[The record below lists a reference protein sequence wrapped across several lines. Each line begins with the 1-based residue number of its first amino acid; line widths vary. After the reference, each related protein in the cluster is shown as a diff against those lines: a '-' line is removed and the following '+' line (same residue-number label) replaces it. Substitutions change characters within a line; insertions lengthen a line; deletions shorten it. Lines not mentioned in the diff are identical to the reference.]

1 MEVIVKKFL
10 AIIMLGLAANLFGMQ
25 QPTVEFPED
34 SIELKI
40 QEFYTKYEFIDR
52 TVRSINSAPAEQIN
66 QAIACI
72 DDATKLLRTIESQ
85 LTNKCAESDEWY
97 ALAQALRVANLLP
110 FKEII
115 PSCAIMVLKSQISAR
130 MFDLNTDISRC
141 RGILEGYRVEDEYW
155 PSNVES
161 AYSVQPIVAEHSA
174 SVKGSDKITSTLA
187 SVGPIKDALKE
198 RLQDITTKIQ
208 IALAQGAVFMEQAR
222 QAHESERAIRRRYA
236 QYCTEQREQASVQP
250 VIDMNMLALIAQVK
264 EPGKSDK
271 QKLKLYRAIKCAI
284 KTASAEDVKA
294 LSQFFEFNYKYFG
307 YNLSKLEGFQLLKG
321 MLETMVEEKI
331 IVLTKNFEE

>member
-141 RGILEGYRVEDEYW
+141 RGILEVYRADDIPAMHTTAEQQEQHAQHDVPVNLSRVVVARSPISNIMLAGISAGAGAVTALCGYTVYALLHRGGRLPVVAASPQTIAISMPKTFTSKINSENII
-155 PSNVES
+155 S
-161 AYSVQPIVAEHSA
+161 SVAFA
-174 SVKGSDKITSTLA
+174 LA
-187 SVGPIKDALKE
+187 SGLWAASRATAEIARDSFDMESFLSW
-198 RLQDITTKIQ
+198 LQMFLGQ
-208 IALAQGAVFMEQAR
+208 
-222 QAHESERAIRRRYA
+222 
-236 QYCTEQREQASVQP
+236 
-250 VIDMNMLALIAQVK
+250 
-264 EPGKSDK
+264 
-271 QKLKLYRAIKCAI
+271 
-284 KTASAEDVKA
+284 
-294 LSQFFEFNYKYFG
+294 
-307 YNLSKLEGFQLLKG
+307 
-321 MLETMVEEKI
+321 
-331 IVLTKNFEE
+331 